1 MNPSPSNPSPTPAAS
16 GWEMFPSVFCI
27 NLKERDDRLAQ
38 AQAEFASVGLNR
50 VEFFRPNRRTD
61 VDEAI
66 TDSHMACLRR
76 ALDAGAPYA
85 LIFEDD
91 AEFAPEC
98 APHLERVFTF
108 LKENAHWRIFHLGG
122 FVFRRV
128 ERLNHHLV
136 RGGIMTVHAYVI
148 RADLARRALE
158 LRPFSK
164 GMSIDLF
171 YQTLV
176 GNDAY
181 CHVYP
186 PLCVQR
192 ASASD
197 GNWDK
202 SGKNKEGWLADAI
215 RFTSLDFRDKLR
227 FNRFSWLERLKIRN
241 GMTFFTVYRSILR
254 RKFHK
259 AVKAGQPLV
268 TPDETGEFLL
278 WEAGKEGSP

>member
-1 MNPSPSNPSPTPAAS
+1 MNPPPSPETPAATR
-16 GWEMFPSVFCI
+16 GWAMFPAVYCI

-38 AQAEFASVGLNR
+38 AQAEFAAVGLER
-50 VEFFRPNRRTD
+50 VCFFRPERRKD

-76 ALDAGAPYA
+76 ALDEGAPYV
-85 LIFEDD
+85 LVFEDD
-91 AEFAPEC
+91 AEFAPDC
-98 APHLERVFTF
+98 QPHLERVFTF
-108 LKENAHWRIFHLGG
+108 LRENPHWQIFHLGG
-122 FVFRRV
+122 FIFRRA
-128 ERLNHHLV
+128 ERLNRHIV
-136 RGGIMTVHAYVI
+136 RGGMMTVHAYVI

-171 YQTLV
+171 YQCLI

-197 GNWDK
+197 GSWDK

-215 RFTSLDFRDKLR
+215 RFTSLDLRDKLR

-241 GMTFFTVYRSILR
+241 GMTFFIVFRAILR
-254 RKFHK
+254 RKLRK
-259 AVKAGQPLV
+259 AVKAGKPLV
-268 TPDETGEFLL
+268 TPNEAGDFVL
-278 WEAGKEGSP
+278 WEAGKENA